1 MASSTINGLPCRSSS
16 ETSQHGGDIRFF
28 IISTSHG
35 FWADLSSPTRI
46 GCSVTHASRHVHAHT
61 GQLKSH
67 IFTITHIFLNLTP
80 ILLFIRIFGIIPYI
94 RYKTLLYCTRLA
106 TQLFPSTA
114 LWEIYDRKWRHIC
127 DHQDQCVLLSDKISG
142 LQNLTLGLTW
152 DFDDNA
158 INLIE
163 IRRDDT
169 VYIIKAQLLLR

>member
-1 MASSTINGLPCRSSS
+1 MSVSRETDSFSPGNLFCSTALLISTHLTPPQLQIAMASSTINGLPCRSSS

-94 RYKTLLYCTRLA
+94 RYKTLLLYSFTNA
-106 TQLFPSTA
+106 TISQHSTMRD
-114 LWEIYDRKWRHIC
+114 LWPEMTSYLWSSRSV
-127 DHQDQCVLLSDKISG
+127 CVVV
-142 LQNLTLGLTW
+142 W
-152 DFDDNA
+152 
-158 INLIE
+158 
-163 IRRDDT
+163 
-169 VYIIKAQLLLR
+169 